1 MFKKFNNNNKYNLF
15 ILIVPL
21 FILSVISGILIKFPE
36 VTSSFI
42 DNQLKSFIDNFSWY
56 YLLIGFGAVCV
67 LIWLSS
73 SKYGKIKLGNSSK
86 PKYSNFAWAS
96 MIYTSTM
103 AADLIYYSLHDW
115 MNYYSQSSSIG
126 TGSEIDLALRYPLF
140 HFGPTPWAFY
150 ILPAVAYAYWMYV
163 KNKSI
168 TKMSDALFLK
178 NSKTS
183 KIIDVFTIISVLIAA
198 SVTLTISIALT
209 PVCINELFGFK
220 NLQLTSILVIIGIGF
235 LYTLAIL
242 NKNGIERLATSN
254 VRLYY
259 LLFAIFLI
267 TPSIGF
273 IFDAIPTSLGG
284 LIQNFIPMSLNA
296 DPSRIQ
302 NGFVQ
307 DYTVFYWAYWIAWAV
322 SVPIFIGKISEGRTI
337 RNMIIGGMGSGILGG
352 FTSFWIFGN
361 YGLSQQVSGNVDL
374 IQMYSSGMPIGS
386 VIIEIFKTFPS
397 ILPQILMVLIAI
409 IMMMQNATTL
419 DSMIL
424 ITSESSYKN
433 IVDQKNPSKKMKIYW
448 SLLFMILPIVFI
460 VNHNTISSLQTILIL
475 LGLPM
480 SLVLLR
486 IIVLFIKDLRKNIV

>member
-1 MFKKFNNNNKYNLF
+1 MLKKINNKYNLF

-21 FILSVISGILIKFPE
+21 LILSIISGVLMRFPE

-56 YLLIGFGAVCV
+56 YLMIGFGAVCI
-67 LIWLSS
+67 LLWLSL
-73 SKYGKIKLGNSSK
+73 SKYGKIRLGNSSK
-86 PKYSNFAWAS
+86 PKYSNFTWAS

-140 HFGPTPWAFY
+140 HFGFTPWAFY

-163 KNKSI
+163 KNKSV
-168 TKMSDALFLK
+168 TKMSDVLFLK
-178 NSKTS
+178 NSKIS
-183 KIIDVFTIISVLIAA
+183 KIIDIFTIVSVLIAV
-198 SVTLTISIALT
+198 SVTLTISVSLT
-209 PVCINELFGFK
+209 PVCINELFGFE
-220 NLQLTSILVIIGIGF
+220 NLQLTSISVILGIGV

-242 NKNGIERLATSN
+242 NKNGIEHLATSN

-259 LLFAIFLI
+259 VLFAIFLI

-273 IFDAIPTSLGG
+273 LLDSIPASLGG
-284 LIQNFIPMSLNA
+284 LFQNFILMSLNS

-307 DYTVFYWAYWIAWAV
+307 NYTVFYWAYWIAWAV

-337 RNMIIGGMGSGILGG
+337 RNMILGGMGSGILGG

-374 IQMYSSGMPIGS
+374 IQMYLSGMPIGS

-397 ILPQILMVLIAI
+397 IIPQVLMALIAI

-424 ITSESSYKN
+424 ITSESSYIN
-433 IVDQKNPSKKMKIYW
+433 RIDQENPSKKIKIYW

-460 VNHNTISSLQTILIL
+460 VNHNTLSSLQTILIF

-480 SLVLLR
+480 SLILLR
-486 IIVLFIKDLRKNIV
+486 IVILFIRDLRRNFG

>member
-1 MFKKFNNNNKYNLF
+1 MLKRINNKYNLF

-21 FILSVISGILIKFPE
+21 LILSTISGVLMKFPE
-36 VTSSFI
+36 TTSSFI

-56 YLLIGFGAVCV
+56 YLMIGFGAVCI
-67 LIWLSS
+67 LLWLAL
-73 SKYGKIKLGNSSK
+73 SKYGKIRLGNSSK
-86 PKYSNFAWAS
+86 PKYSNFTWAS

-140 HFGPTPWAFY
+140 HFGFTPWAFY
-150 ILPAVAYAYWMYV
+150 ILPAVAYSYWMYV
-163 KNKSI
+163 KNKSV
-168 TKMSDALFLK
+168 TKMSDVLFLK
-178 NSKTS
+178 NSKIS
-183 KIIDVFTIISVLIAA
+183 KIIDIFTIVSVLIAV
-198 SVTLTISIALT
+198 SVTLTISVSLT
-209 PVCINELFGFK
+209 PVCINELFGFE
-220 NLQLTSILVIIGIGF
+220 NLQLTSILVILGIGV

-242 NKNGIERLATSN
+242 HKNGIEHLATSN

-259 LLFAIFLI
+259 VLFAIFLI

-273 IFDAIPTSLGG
+273 ILDSIPASLGG
-284 LIQNFIPMSLNA
+284 LLQNFVSMSLNS
-296 DPSRIQ
+296 DPSRTQ
-302 NGFVQ
+302 NGVVQ
-307 DYTVFYWAYWIAWAV
+307 NYTVFYWAYWIAWAV
-322 SVPIFIGKISEGRTI
+322 SVPIFIGKISGGRTI
-337 RNMIIGGMGSGILGG
+337 RNMILGGMGSGILGG

-361 YGLSQQVSGNVDL
+361 YGLFQQVSGNVDL
-374 IQMYSSGMPIGS
+374 IQMYLSGMSTGS

-397 ILPQILMVLIAI
+397 IIPQVLMALIAI

-424 ITSESSYKN
+424 ITSESSYIN
-433 IVDQKNPSKKMKIYW
+433 RVDQENPSKKIKIYW

-460 VNHNTISSLQTILIL
+460 VNHNTLSSLQTILIF

-480 SLVLLR
+480 SLILLR
-486 IIVLFIKDLRKNIV
+486 IVILFIRDLRRNFG

>member
-1 MFKKFNNNNKYNLF
+1 MLKRINSKYNLF

-21 FILSVISGILIKFPE
+21 LILSIISGVLMKFPE
-36 VTSSFI
+36 ITSSFI

-56 YLLIGFGAVCV
+56 YLIIGFGAVCI
-67 LIWLSS
+67 LLWLSL
-73 SKYGKIKLGNSSK
+73 SKYGKIRLGNLSK
-86 PKYSNFAWAS
+86 PKYSNFTWAS

-140 HFGPTPWAFY
+140 HFGFTPWAFY

-163 KNKSI
+163 KNKSV
-168 TKMSDALFLK
+168 TKMSDVLFLK
-178 NSKTS
+178 NSKIS
-183 KIIDVFTIISVLIAA
+183 KIIDIFTIVSVLIAV
-198 SVTLTISIALT
+198 SVTLTISVSLT
-209 PVCINELFGFK
+209 PVCINELFGFE
-220 NLQLTSILVIIGIGF
+220 NLQLTSISVILGIGV

-242 NKNGIERLATSN
+242 NKNGIEHLATSN

-259 LLFAIFLI
+259 VLFAIFLI

-273 IFDAIPTSLGG
+273 ILDSIPASLGG
-284 LIQNFIPMSLNA
+284 LFQNFISMSLNS
-296 DPSRIQ
+296 DPSRTQ

-307 DYTVFYWAYWIAWAV
+307 NYTVFYWAYWIAWAV

-337 RNMIIGGMGSGILGG
+337 RNMILGGMGSGILGG

-374 IQMYSSGMPIGS
+374 IQMYLSGMPIGS

-397 ILPQILMVLIAI
+397 IIPQVLMALIAI

-424 ITSESSYKN
+424 ITSESSYVN
-433 IVDQKNPSKKMKIYW
+433 RIDQENPSKKIKIYW

-460 VNHNTISSLQTILIL
+460 VNHNTLSSLQTILIF

-480 SLVLLR
+480 SLILLR
-486 IIVLFIKDLRKNIV
+486 IVILFIRDLRRNFD